1 MTGWVLLS
9 IAGTLTL
16 LTALLFASAWVED
29 RFLSPE
35 ALVAAAVR
43 SKSATPEQA
52 EALAAQQLEHA
63 LPLRARSSSPLEVLE
78 VLEAASRG

>member
-63 LPLRARSSSPLEVLE
+63 LPLRARSSSRLEVLE
-78 VLEAASRG
+78 V